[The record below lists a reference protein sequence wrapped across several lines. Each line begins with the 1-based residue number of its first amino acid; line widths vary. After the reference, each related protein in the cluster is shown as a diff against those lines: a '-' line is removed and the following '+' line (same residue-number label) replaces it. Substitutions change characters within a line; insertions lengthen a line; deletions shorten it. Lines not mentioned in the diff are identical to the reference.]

1 MSRKKII
8 TIVGARPQIIK
19 ASAISRAIGL
29 FFKEEIEEI
38 IVHTGQHYD
47 QNMSQIFFEELG
59 IPKPS
64 YNINVGSGR
73 HGQQTAKMI
82 DGIEEILI
90 KEKPDSI
97 ILYGDTNSTIAGAL
111 AASKIHIPV
120 VHIEAGLRSFNKKM
134 PEEINR
140 IACDHMSSL
149 LFSPTKQGIKNLQK
163 EGFKLKQEGKAT
175 MDEPNMYHC
184 GDIMLDNSIYF
195 GKRENEGNQLLTS
208 LKIEA
213 NKYILCTIHRDSNT
227 DIEHNLIG
235 ILEALLSCQEE
246 TQMKIVLPLHPRTKA
261 KIEQLR
267 DRNFVD
273 RFINNPNI
281 IILPPAGF
289 HDIIVL
295 EKNTKLI
302 ITDSGGLQ
310 KEAYFFEKPCVI
322 LREQT
327 EWVEIVE
334 NGNAILTGADN
345 SKIKEAISLLLTK
358 NDFTYPALFGD
369 GKAGKFI
376 CSKILSDL

>member
-1 MSRKKII
+1 MSKKKIV

-29 FFKEEIEEI
+29 FFSEDIDEI

-73 HGQQTAKMI
+73 HGRQTAKMI

-90 KEKPDSI
+90 KEKPDSV

-111 AASKIHIPV
+111 AASKIHIPII
-120 VHIEAGLRSFNKKM
+120 HIEAGLRSFNKKM

-149 LFSPTKQGIKNLQK
+149 LFSPTKQGINNLQK

-175 MDEPNMYHC
+175 IDEPNMYHC
-184 GDIMLDNSIYF
+184 GDIMLDNSMYF
-195 GKRENEGNQLLTS
+195 GERENRGNKLLTT
-208 LKIEA
+208 LKLEA
-213 NKYILCTIHRDSNT
+213 NRYILCTIHRDSNT
-227 DIEHNLIG
+227 DIDSNLIG

-246 TQMKIVLPLHPRTKA
+246 TQMKIVLPLHPRTKD

-267 DRNFVD
+267 DRDFVD

-289 HDIIVL
+289 KDIIIL

-310 KEAYFFEKPCVI
+310 KEAYFFKKPCVI

-345 SKIKEAISLLLTK
+345 IKIKEAISLLLTK

-369 GKAGKFI
+369 GNAGKFI

>member
-29 FFKEEIEEI
+29 YFKEEIEEI

-64 YNINVGSGR
+64 HNINVGSGR

-82 DGIEEILI
+82 DGIEKILI
-90 KEKPDSI
+90 EEKPDSV

-111 AASKIHIPV
+111 AAAKIHIPV

-163 EGFKLKQEGKAT
+163 EGFKLKQEGKAS

-184 GDIMLDNSIYF
+184 GDIMLDNSMYF
-195 GKRENEGNQLLTS
+195 GKKVNGESQLLTS
-208 LKIEA
+208 LKLEF

-227 DIEHNLIG
+227 DIDNNLIG

-246 TQMKIVLPLHPRTKA
+246 THMKIVLPLHPRTKA

-267 DRNFVD
+267 DQNFVD
-273 RFINNPNI
+273 RFIKNPNI

-289 HDIIVL
+289 NDIIVL

-310 KEAYFFEKPCVI
+310 KEAYFFKKPCVI

-334 NGNAILTGADN
+334 NGNAILTGADY
-345 SKIKEAISLLLTK
+345 SKIKTAISILLAK
-358 NDFTYPALFGD
+358 DDFTYPALFGD